1 MPIFFYAFCMLCD
14 IINISVCRGGS
25 NMDKRIKMTEKEMCN
40 YFIREQKVMDYG
52 QEFFKELCG
61 CSMSTPT
68 CILINDEVIPLSCYN
83 IMDEYLYSV
92 EHDLDYAV
100 KGGFVRACKKQAYI
114 RIGIDTASPIL
125 NKKLKQTIRH
135 EIIHYCLWLLDL
147 PFEDNS
153 LEFWCL
159 CYVFDGGAYEKLSSK
174 DNKYFELFKELYDTH
189 VANLQW
195 NMRHTLIGQMITGIN
210 KTSIDKYSDVVITMV
225 NNIKNL
231 YSLLK

>member
-1 MPIFFYAFCMLCD
+1 
-14 IINISVCRGGS
+14 
-25 NMDKRIKMTEKEMCN
+25 MDKRIKMTQKEMCN
-40 YFIREQKVMDYG
+40 YFIREQKVLDYG

-61 CSMSTPT
+61 CSMSTST
-68 CILINDEVIPLSCYN
+68 CILINDKVIPLSCYN

-92 EHDLDYAV
+92 EHGLDYAV
-100 KGGFVRACKKQAYI
+100 QGGFVKACKKQAYI
-114 RIGIDTASPIL
+114 RIGIDTASSIL

-159 CYVFDGGAYEKLSSK
+159 CYVFDGGAYEKLSS
-174 DNKYFELFKELYDTH
+174 DDMKYYNLFKKLYDTC

-195 NMRHTLIGQMITGIN
+195 NVRHILIGQMITGIS
-210 KTSIDKYSDVVITMV
+210 KISIDKYTNYVEEMV
-225 NNIKNL
+225 KNIKQL
-231 YSLLK
+231 YGIE